1 MTDHLEL
8 GEHQQNWEDEM
19 SWDADDVDD
28 EEKEKDEDKEKENW
42 EYVCESNPK
51 FEVCPK
57 CRGTLDYCYG
67 LDDEEW
73 KCEDCNTKWIVP
85 LVRAWSL
92 IREVT
97 A

>member
-1 MTDHLEL
+1 MTDNKIDYAENVLFHSL
-8 GEHQQNWEDEM
+8 
-19 SWDADDVDD
+19 ST
-28 EEKEKDEDKEKENW
+28 KENW

-73 KCEDCNTKWIVP
+73 KCEDCNTKWLVP

-92 IREVT
+92 IKESEPQNSCKNKSLIV
-97 A
+97 